1 MNNLT
6 NLPGMPMGAQQRP
19 AFTMQF
25 QNQVGAANTAP
36 VAIDYSWQAA
46 YTRDQRDT
54 IVKSLYL
61 LALLLSC

>member
-1 MNNLT
+1 
-6 NLPGMPMGAQQRP
+6 
-19 AFTMQF
+19 MQF

-46 YTRDQRDT
+46 YTREQRDT